1 MSPKAQLWCAW
12 SIIPFVVFYLIGFAG
27 IAGFVPPPSPMMP
40 AAGMAAFY
48 AQHLIGIRAGMLLGL
63 FASGLMF
70 VWPAAVSVQ
79 MARIEK
85 GPLFILS
92 IMQYVSASVLCT
104 FFILCSVIWSLAAF
118 RTDVDPAMT
127 RMLNDA
133 GWLLFVLGIPEYLA
147 QLISIAVVGLMDKRP
162 NPFLPRWACF
172 ATLWVAFI
180 GDGGGLAC
188 FFKSGPFAWTGII
201 GFYIPITL
209 FVLWLVFLLLPFLV
223 TAIKRQAAEEAA
235 FDTGPIR
242 TRQPYSRVPS

>member
-1 MSPKAQLWCAW
+1 
-12 SIIPFVVFYLIGFAG
+12 VVFYLIGFAG
-27 IAGFVPPPSPMMP
+27 LAGFVPPPSPMMP
-40 AAGMAAFY
+40 AADMAAFY
-48 AQHLIGIRAGMLLGL
+48 AHNLIGIRAGMLLGL

-92 IMQYVSASVLCT
+92 IMQYVSAAVLCT
-104 FFILCSVIWSLAAF
+104 FFILCSVIWCVAAF
-118 RTDVDPAMT
+118 RTDVDPTIT

-133 GWLLFVLGIPEYLA
+133 GWLLFVLGIPEYLT
-147 QLISIAVVGLMDKRP
+147 QLITIAVVGLMDKRRE
-162 NPFLPRWACF
+162 PFLPRWACF

-188 FFKSGPFAWTGII
+188 FFKTGPFAWTGII

-209 FVLWLVFLLLPFLV
+209 FVLWVVFLLLPFLV
-223 TAIKRQAAEEAA
+223 MAIKRQAAEEAA
-235 FDTGPIR
+235 LTAAPILSH
-242 TRQPYSRVPS
+242 PPAGRVSA